1 MGKKKR
7 AREKKG
13 KKKPR
18 KTKSSKKWELYET
31 KEGKVKRKNKIC
43 SRCGS
48 GVFMG
53 KHKNRWACGKCGYTE
68 MVKS

>member
-7 AREKKG
+7 AKEKKG

-18 KTKSSKKWELYET
+18 KTKPSQKWKLYE
-31 KEGKVKRKNKIC
+31 GGKRKNKIC
-43 SRCGS
+43 PKCGP

-53 KHKNRWACGKCGYTE
+53 KHKNRLACGKCSYTE
-68 MVKS
+68 YLKSK